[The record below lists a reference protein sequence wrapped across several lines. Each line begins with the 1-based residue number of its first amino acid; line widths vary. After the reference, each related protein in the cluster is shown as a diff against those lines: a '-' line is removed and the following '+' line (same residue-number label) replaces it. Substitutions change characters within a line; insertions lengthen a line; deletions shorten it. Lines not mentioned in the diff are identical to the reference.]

1 MKNNYYTVG
10 LVFLIFFVISFLTN
24 IMGPLIP
31 DIINSFELS
40 LGMAGFLPFSF
51 FAAYGV
57 MSTTS
62 GVLIEK
68 YSEKSV
74 MIFSFLLAAFGSL
87 LFGLFPVY
95 SIALLSLFLIGI
107 GMASL
112 QVAINP
118 LLRISGG
125 EKHFA
130 FNSVLAQLF
139 FGAASF
145 LSPLAYSYLVTNIKH
160 DGSNSNVFLET
171 LSKLVPENLN
181 WVSLYWI
188 FAITALAMVVIILF
202 FKFPKVELDETEK
215 GGSWS
220 VYRSLVKDKTV
231 VLFFFGTFAYVGTEQ
246 GIANWMSKFLSDYHG
261 YDPQTVGAEMVA
273 YFWGL
278 LTAGCLLGLLLLK
291 FLDSR
296 NVLKVFT
303 IGAILC
309 LTVALF
315 GSSEMALYAFPLSGF
330 ALSVLWSIIFSLALN
345 SLENN
350 HGAFSGILCT
360 GIVGGAVMSLIIGKL
375 GDMIGLRYAMT
386 LLYVTLAYILW
397 LSFWAKPL
405 INNAIIDLK
414 KTKEGKLIENY

>member
-31 DIINSFELS
+31 DIINSFKLS

-62 GVLIEK
+62 GVLIER

-95 SIALLSLFLIGI
+95 YIALLSLFLIGI

-145 LSPLAYSYLVTNIKH
+145 LSPLSYSYLVENIKH
-160 DGSNSNVFLET
+160 DGSNSNGFLET

-215 GGSWS
+215 NGTWS
-220 VYRSLVKDKTV
+220 VYKNLVKDKTV

-386 LLYVTLAYILW
+386 LLYLTLAYILW

-405 INNAIIDLK
+405 VSNAIIDLK
-414 KTKEGKLIENY
+414 KAKEDKYNENE

>member
-31 DIINSFELS
+31 DIINSFNLS

-68 YSEKSV
+68 YSEKTV

-95 SIALLSLFLIGI
+95 YVALLSLFLIGI

-118 LLRISGG
+118 LLRVSGG

-130 FNSVLAQLF
+130 FNSVMAQLF

-145 LSPLAYSYLVTNIKH
+145 LSPLTYSYLVTNIKH
-160 DGSNSNVFLET
+160 DGTNSNGFLKI
-171 LSKLVPENLN
+171 LSDLVPENLN

-188 FAITALAMVVIILF
+188 FAITALAMVVVISF
-202 FKFPKVELDETEK
+202 FKFPKFELDETEK
-215 GGSWS
+215 TGTWA
-220 VYRSLVKDKTV
+220 VYKDLVKDKTV

-315 GSSEMALYAFPLSGF
+315 GTSKMALYAFPLSGF
-330 ALSVLWSIIFSLALN
+330 ALSVLWSVIFSLALN

-397 LSFWAKPL
+397 LGFWAKPL

-414 KTKEGKLIENY
+414 KAKEDK